1 MELRKI
7 EINELKAAKYNPRKD
22 LKPGDPEFE
31 KLKRS
36 IQEFGY
42 VEPVIWNSR
51 TGNVVGGH
59 QRLKVLKSLG
69 VTEVDCVVLDID
81 EPKEKALN
89 IALNKISGEWDI
101 PLLNDLLKDI
111 NNSGFDVTLTGFDMA
126 EVSDLFKGDFVE
138 NVKDDNFD
146 VDKAAQNITTPITKQ
161 GCVWQ
166 LGKHRLMC
174 GDSTNAGDVAILMD
188 GDAADLL
195 LTDPPYNVAYEGV
208 AGSIKNDHL
217 ADAKF
222 RDFLKAAFGNAAN
235 VMRPG
240 AVFYIWHAD
249 SEGYNFRG
257 ACRDVGLS
265 VRQCL
270 IWNKNSMVM
279 GRQDYHWKH
288 EPCLYG
294 WKEGGS
300 HYWGS
305 DRKQTTVLEFT
316 RPTKSLLHPTMKP
329 VDLFAYQILNSSK
342 VGDIVLDLFGGSGT
356 TIMAAEQI
364 DRKARVMELDEKFC
378 DVIVKRYVES
388 HGDRDISLFFDGKMT
403 SYKDIKKSNN

>member
-7 EINELKAAKYNPRKD
+7 DINELKAAKYNPRKD

-69 VTEVDCVVLDID
+69 ITEVDCVVLDID

-111 NNSGFDVTLTGFDMA
+111 NESGFDVTLTGFDMA
-126 EVSDLFKGDFVE
+126 EVSELFKGNFVE

-146 VDKAAQNITTPITKQ
+146 VDKAAQNITAPISKR
-161 GCVWQ
+161 GCIWQ

-174 GDSTNAGDVAILMD
+174 GDSTNAEDVEILMD
-188 GDAADLL
+188 GNAADLF

-217 ADAKF
+217 SDAKF
-222 RDFLKAAFGNAAN
+222 RDFLKTAFGNAAN
-235 VMRPG
+235 AMRPG

-249 SEGYNFRG
+249 SEGFNFRG
-257 ACRDVGLS
+257 ACHDVGLS

-270 IWNKNSMVM
+270 IWARN
-279 GRQDYHWKH
+279 
-288 EPCLYG
+288 G
-294 WKEGGS
+294 W
-300 HYWGS
+300 
-305 DRKQTTVLEFT
+305 
-316 RPTKSLLHPTMKP
+316 
-329 VDLFAYQILNSSK
+329 
-342 VGDIVLDLFGGSGT
+342 
-356 TIMAAEQI
+356 TIMC
-364 DRKARVMELDEKFC
+364 ARFSM
-378 DVIVKRYVES
+378 KRLQTAWRLES
-388 HGDRDISLFFDGKMT
+388 SQATAM
-403 SYKDIKKSNN
+403 KSPSG